1 MNVSTL
7 IQETKGKLP
16 KRKLKKYLDVSLGE
30 KSKEIKRIKTTKK

>member
-30 KSKEIKRIKTTKK
+30 NPKEQRRIKRIKK